1 MITLDLSK
9 AKLAEDLGS
18 YKEKVAEIHDMIQN
32 KTGAGNDF
40 LGWVELPENFD
51 KEEVQL
57 MKETAAKLR
66 EKVDVL
72 LVCGIGGSYLGARA
86 AIEAINGLYSDDKV
100 EIIYVGN
107 TFSSTYINQVAKYIE
122 GKDFAINV
130 ISKSGTTTETSISF
144 RIFKEMCEKKYG
156 KEGARERI
164 VATTDREKVDV
175 LLVCGIGGSYLG
187 ARAAIE
193 AINGLYSDDKVEIIY
208 VGNTFSSTYINQVAK
223 YIEGKDFAINVISK
237 SGTTTETSIS
247 FRIFKEMCEKKYG
260 KEGARERIVATTDR
274 EKGALKK
281 LATDEGYVT
290 FVVPDDI
297 GGRYSVLT
305 AVGLFPI
312 AMAGIDID
320 EMLKG
325 AKDAMVKYNDSN
337 IETNDAYR
345 YGVARQLLN
354 KAGYS
359 AEMFV
364 TYELQLNNVA
374 EWWKQLYGESEGKE
388 NKGILPHS
396 AVFSTDLH
404 SLGQFI
410 QEGSKVLY
418 ETIFEVKN
426 PQEDMIIPSDPDDLD
441 GLNYLAGKSVD
452 YVNKK
457 ACEGTIDAHV
467 NTGNVPN
474 IIISL
479 DKMDAY
485 GFGYMVYFFEMSCAM
500 SVYFLGVNPF
510 NQPGVEVYKKN
521 MFKLLGKPGY

>member
-1 MITLDLSK
+1 MITLDLSN
-9 AKLAEDLGS
+9 AKLNETLES
-18 YKEKVAEIHDMIQN
+18 YKDTVASIHEMIHN

-40 LGWVELPENFD
+40 LGWLTLPEDHD
-51 KEEVQL
+51 KEEVKAI
-57 MKETAAKLR
+57 KEKAAQLR
-66 EKVDVL
+66 EKTDVL

-86 AIEAINGLYSDDKV
+86 AIEAINGLFSKDKV

-107 TFSSTYINQVAKYIE
+107 TFSSNYIKQVADYIQD
-122 GKDFAINV
+122 KDFAINV

-164 VATTDREKVDV
+164 VATTDK
-175 LLVCGIGGSYLG
+175 
-187 ARAAIE
+187 AR
-193 AINGLYSDDKVEIIY
+193 
-208 VGNTFSSTYINQVAK
+208 
-223 YIEGKDFAINVISK
+223 
-237 SGTTTETSIS
+237 
-247 FRIFKEMCEKKYG
+247 
-260 KEGARERIVATTDR
+260 
-274 EKGALKK
+274 GALKT
-281 LATDEGYVT
+281 LATDEGYTT
-290 FVVPDDI
+290 FVVPDNV

-320 EMLKG
+320 AMLNG
-325 AKDAMVKYNDSN
+325 AKDAMVKYNDPN

-345 YGVARQLLN
+345 YGVSRQILN
-354 KAGYS
+354 KAGYP

-364 TYELQLNNVA
+364 TYELQLAQVA

-388 NKGILPHS
+388 NKGILPTS
-396 AVFSTDLH
+396 ATFSTDLH

-410 QEGSKVLY
+410 QEGSKVVY
-418 ETIFEVKN
+418 ETILQVKQPN
-426 PQEDMIIPSDPDDLD
+426 GDITIPEDPDNLD
-441 GLNYLAGKSVD
+441 GLNYLAGQSVD

-467 NTGNVPN
+467 NTGGVPN
-474 IIISL
+474 IVVTL

-485 GFGYMVYFFEMSCAM
+485 GFGYMIYFFEKSCAM
-500 SVYFLGVNPF
+500 SVYMLEVNPF

>member
-1 MITLDLSK
+1 MGTQVKFDYSLTNGIVSEDEIKSMAKIAKDAKDVLVSK
-9 AKLAEDLGS
+9 S
-18 YKEKVAEIHDMIQN
+18 
-32 KTGAGNDF
+32 GAGNDF
-40 LGWVELPENFD
+40 LGWIDLPVDYD
-51 KEEVQL
+51 KEEFARIQ
-57 MKETAAKLR
+57 KAA
-66 EKVDVL
+66 EKIKSDSEVL
-72 LVCGIGGSYLGARA
+72 LVIGIGGSYLGARA
-86 AIEAINGLYSDDKV
+86 AIEFLRHGFYNSVSK
-100 EIIYVGN
+100 EIRKTPEIYYCGN
-107 TFSSTYINQVAKYIE
+107 SLSGTYLSQLIEVIGDRDFSVNI
-122 GKDFAINV
+122 
-130 ISKSGTTTETSISF
+130 ISKSGTTTEPAVAF
-144 RIFKEMCEKKYG
+144 RIFKEMLEKKYG
-156 KEGARERI
+156 KEEAAKRI
-164 VATTDREKVDV
+164 YATTDKV
-175 LLVCGIGGSYLG
+175 
-187 ARAAIE
+187 
-193 AINGLYSDDKVEIIY
+193 
-208 VGNTFSSTYINQVAK
+208 
-223 YIEGKDFAINVISK
+223 
-237 SGTTTETSIS
+237 
-247 FRIFKEMCEKKYG
+247 
-260 KEGARERIVATTDR
+260 
-274 EKGALKK
+274 KGALKN
-281 LATDEGYVT
+281 LSTEEGYET

>member
-9 AKLAEDLGS
+9 AKLNEDLGS
-18 YKEKVAEIHDMIQN
+18 YKDTVASIHDMIHN

-40 LGWVELPENFD
+40 LGWLTLPEDHD
-51 KEEVQL
+51 KEEVKAI
-57 MKETAAKLR
+57 KEKAAQLR
-66 EKVDVL
+66 EKTDVL

-86 AIEAINGLYSDDKV
+86 AIEAINGLFSKDKV

-107 TFSSTYINQVAKYIE
+107 TFSSNYIKQVADYIQD
-122 GKDFAINV
+122 KDFAINV

-156 KEGARERI
+156 KDGARERI
-164 VATTDREKVDV
+164 VATTDK
-175 LLVCGIGGSYLG
+175 
-187 ARAAIE
+187 AR
-193 AINGLYSDDKVEIIY
+193 
-208 VGNTFSSTYINQVAK
+208 
-223 YIEGKDFAINVISK
+223 
-237 SGTTTETSIS
+237 
-247 FRIFKEMCEKKYG
+247 
-260 KEGARERIVATTDR
+260 
-274 EKGALKK
+274 GALKT
-281 LATDEGYVT
+281 LATDEGYTT
-290 FVVPDDI
+290 FVVPDDV

-320 EMLKG
+320 EMLNG
-325 AKDAMVKYNDSN
+325 AKDAMVKYNDPN

-345 YGVARQLLN
+345 YGVARQILN
-354 KAGYS
+354 KAGYP

-364 TYELQLNNVA
+364 TYESQFAQVA

-388 NKGILPHS
+388 NKGILPTS
-396 AVFSTDLH
+396 ATFSTDLH

-410 QEGSKVLY
+410 QEGSKVVY
-418 ETIFEVKN
+418 ETIFQVKE
-426 PQEDMIIPSDPDDLD
+426 PAGDMIIPEDPDDLD

-457 ACEGTIDAHV
+457 ACEGTVDAHV

-474 IIISL
+474 ILVTL

-485 GFGYMVYFFEMSCAM
+485 GFGYMVYFFEKSCAM
-500 SVYFLGVNPF
+500 SVYMLEVNPF

>member
-18 YKEKVAEIHDMIQN
+18 YKEKVAEIHDMIRN

-40 LGWVELPENFD
+40 LGWVELPENYD

-107 TFSSTYINQVAKYIE
+107 TFSSNYIHQVAKYIE
-122 GKDFAINV
+122 D
-130 ISKSGTTTETSISF
+130 
-144 RIFKEMCEKKYG
+144 
-156 KEGARERI
+156 
-164 VATTDREKVDV
+164 
-175 LLVCGIGGSYLG
+175 
-187 ARAAIE
+187 
-193 AINGLYSDDKVEIIY
+193 
-208 VGNTFSSTYINQVAK
+208 
-223 YIEGKDFAINVISK
+223 KDFAINVISK

-325 AKDAMVKYNDSN
+325 AKDAMVKYNDAN

-374 EWWKQLYGESEGKE
+374 EWWKQLYGESEGKDL
-388 NKGILPHS
+388 KGIFP
-396 AVFSTDLH
+396 AGVEFTTDLH
-404 SLGQFI
+404 SMGQYI
-410 QEGSKVLY
+410 QQGRRNLFETVLNVEKSKTDIKI
-418 ETIFEVKN
+418 ETD
-426 PQEDMIIPSDPDDLD
+426 EDNLD
-441 GLNYLAGKSVD
+441 GLNYLVGKTLD

-457 ACEGTIDAHV
+457 AMEATIAAHV
-467 NTGNVPN
+467 DGDVQN
-474 IIISL
+474 ILITMEKL
-479 DKMDAY
+479 DEENL
-485 GFGYMVYFFEMSCAM
+485 GQLIYFFELACAM
-500 SVYFLGVNPF
+500 SGKLLGVNPF
-510 NQPGVEVYKKN
+510 NQPGVEAYKKN
-521 MFKLLGKPGY
+521 MFTLLGKPGYEK

>member
-18 YKEKVAEIHDMIQN
+18 YKEKVAEIHDMIRN

-40 LGWVELPENFD
+40 LGWVELPENYD

-107 TFSSTYINQVAKYIE
+107 TFSSNYIHQVAKYIE
-122 GKDFAINV
+122 DKDFAINV

-164 VATTDREKVDV
+164 VATTDK
-175 LLVCGIGGSYLG
+175 
-187 ARAAIE
+187 
-193 AINGLYSDDKVEIIY
+193 
-208 VGNTFSSTYINQVAK
+208 
-223 YIEGKDFAINVISK
+223 
-237 SGTTTETSIS
+237 
-247 FRIFKEMCEKKYG
+247 
-260 KEGARERIVATTDR
+260 

-281 LATDEGYVT
+281 LATDEDYVT

-325 AKDAMVKYNDSN
+325 AKDAMVKYNDAN

-426 PQEDMIIPSDPDDLD
+426 PQNDMIIPSDPDDLD

-452 YVNKK
+452 YVNKR

>member
-18 YKEKVAEIHDMIQN
+18 YKEKVAEIHDMIRN

-40 LGWVELPENFD
+40 LGWVELPENYD

-107 TFSSTYINQVAKYIE
+107 TFSSNYIHQVAKYIE
-122 GKDFAINV
+122 D
-130 ISKSGTTTETSISF
+130 
-144 RIFKEMCEKKYG
+144 
-156 KEGARERI
+156 
-164 VATTDREKVDV
+164 
-175 LLVCGIGGSYLG
+175 
-187 ARAAIE
+187 
-193 AINGLYSDDKVEIIY
+193 
-208 VGNTFSSTYINQVAK
+208 
-223 YIEGKDFAINVISK
+223 KDFAINVISK

-281 LATDEGYVT
+281 LA
-290 FVVPDDI
+290 
-297 GGRYSVLT
+297 
-305 AVGLFPI
+305 
-312 AMAGIDID
+312 
-320 EMLKG
+320 
-325 AKDAMVKYNDSN
+325 KDAMVKYNDAN

-374 EWWKQLYGESEGKE
+374 EWWKQLYGESEGK
-388 NKGILPHS
+388 KIKVSYL
-396 AVFSTDLH
+396 
-404 SLGQFI
+404 I
-410 QEGSKVLY
+410 VLY
-418 ETIFEVKN
+418 
-426 PQEDMIIPSDPDDLD
+426 
-441 GLNYLAGKSVD
+441 
-452 YVNKK
+452 
-457 ACEGTIDAHV
+457 
-467 NTGNVPN
+467 
-474 IIISL
+474 SL
-479 DKMDAY
+479 QIY
-485 GFGYMVYFFEMSCAM
+485 IH
-500 SVYFLGVNPF
+500 
-510 NQPGVEVYKKN
+510 
-521 MFKLLGKPGY
+521 

>member
-1 MITLDLSK
+1 MAHIKFDYSKVLDKFVAPHEVDNLQAQVTVADEMIRK
-9 AKLAEDLGS
+9 G
-18 YKEKVAEIHDMIQN
+18 
-32 KTGAGNDF
+32 TGPGADF
-40 LGWVELPENFD
+40 LGWRDLPENYDREEFD
-51 KEEVQL
+51 RILKAAEKIKEES
-57 MKETAAKLR
+57 
-66 EKVDVL
+66 DVL
-72 LVCGIGGSYLGARA
+72 VVIGIGGSYLGAKA
-86 AIEAINGLYSDDKV
+86 AIDFLSNHFANLQTKEERKAPQIVYA
-100 EIIYVGN
+100 GN
-107 TFSSTYINQVAKYIE
+107 SISSTYLADLLEYVE
-122 GKDFAINV
+122 GKDFSV
-130 ISKSGTTTETSISF
+130 
-144 RIFKEMCEKKYG
+144 
-156 KEGARERI
+156 
-164 VATTDREKVDV
+164 
-175 LLVCGIGGSYLG
+175 
-187 ARAAIE
+187 
-193 AINGLYSDDKVEIIY
+193 
-208 VGNTFSSTYINQVAK
+208 
-223 YIEGKDFAINVISK
+223 NVISK

-325 AKDAMVKYNDSN
+325 AKDAMVKYNDAN

-452 YVNKK
+452 YVNKR

>member
-1 MITLDLSK
+1 MAHITFDYSKVLDKFVAPHEVDNLQAQVTVADEMIRK
-9 AKLAEDLGS
+9 G
-18 YKEKVAEIHDMIQN
+18 
-32 KTGAGNDF
+32 TGPGADF
-40 LGWVELPENFD
+40 LGWRDLPENYDRKEFD
-51 KEEVQL
+51 RILKAAEKIKEES
-57 MKETAAKLR
+57 
-66 EKVDVL
+66 DVL
-72 LVCGIGGSYLGARA
+72 VVIGIGGSYLGAKA
-86 AIEAINGLYSDDKV
+86 AIDFLNHHFANLQTKEERKAPQIVYA
-100 EIIYVGN
+100 GN
-107 TFSSTYINQVAKYIE
+107 SISSTYLADLLEYVE
-122 GKDFAINV
+122 GKDFSV
-130 ISKSGTTTETSISF
+130 
-144 RIFKEMCEKKYG
+144 
-156 KEGARERI
+156 
-164 VATTDREKVDV
+164 
-175 LLVCGIGGSYLG
+175 
-187 ARAAIE
+187 
-193 AINGLYSDDKVEIIY
+193 
-208 VGNTFSSTYINQVAK
+208 
-223 YIEGKDFAINVISK
+223 NVISK

-325 AKDAMVKYNDSN
+325 AKDAMVKYNDAN

-426 PQEDMIIPSDPDDLD
+426 PQNDMIIPSDPDDLD

-452 YVNKK
+452 YVNKR

>member
-1 MITLDLSK
+1 
-9 AKLAEDLGS
+9 
-18 YKEKVAEIHDMIQN
+18 
-32 KTGAGNDF
+32 
-40 LGWVELPENFD
+40 
-51 KEEVQL
+51 
-57 MKETAAKLR
+57 
-66 EKVDVL
+66 
-72 LVCGIGGSYLGARA
+72 
-86 AIEAINGLYSDDKV
+86 
-100 EIIYVGN
+100 
-107 TFSSTYINQVAKYIE
+107 
-122 GKDFAINV
+122 
-130 ISKSGTTTETSISF
+130 
-144 RIFKEMCEKKYG
+144 
-156 KEGARERI
+156 
-164 VATTDREKVDV
+164 
-175 LLVCGIGGSYLG
+175 
-187 ARAAIE
+187 
-193 AINGLYSDDKVEIIY
+193 
-208 VGNTFSSTYINQVAK
+208 
-223 YIEGKDFAINVISK
+223 
-237 SGTTTETSIS
+237 
-247 FRIFKEMCEKKYG
+247 
-260 KEGARERIVATTDR
+260 
-274 EKGALKK
+274 
-281 LATDEGYVT
+281 
-290 FVVPDDI
+290 
-297 GGRYSVLT
+297 
-305 AVGLFPI
+305 
-312 AMAGIDID
+312 MAGIDID

-418 ETIFEVKN
+418 ETIFEVKY